1 MLNITQ
7 SNTHVKDSWQTKSPI
22 AIRERILALQAFCS
36 VKNATI
42 LTRSVRSLVDEWCA
56 HNLLYHLGIARSRTA
71 DVDLDEAK
79 WYTEVGYFIMA
90 AIYKVTYKY
99 L

>member
-1 MLNITQ
+1 MLNITP

-22 AIRERILALQAFCS
+22 AIRERILALRVFCS

-79 WYTEVGYFIMA
+79 WYTEVGYFILA
-90 AIYKVTYKY
+90 AIYKLTYE
-99 L
+99 LW

>member
-1 MLNITQ
+1 MIEI
-7 SNTHVKDSWQTKSPI
+7 SKDNTHVKDSWRVKTPF
-22 AIRERILALQAFCS
+22 AIQENVRALRVFCK
-36 VKNATI
+36 VKDATI
-42 LTRSVRSLVDEWCA
+42 TTRSVRSLVDEWCA

-79 WYTEVGYFIMA
+79 WYTEAGYFILA

-99 L
+99 I